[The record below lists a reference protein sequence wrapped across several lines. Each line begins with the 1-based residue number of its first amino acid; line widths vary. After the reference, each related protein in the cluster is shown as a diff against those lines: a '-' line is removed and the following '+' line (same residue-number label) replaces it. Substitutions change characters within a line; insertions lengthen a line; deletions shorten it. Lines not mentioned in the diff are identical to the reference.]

1 MRVGG
6 AKDYAKRPCNSARA
20 PPQLPLSQLVHSFDL
35 LVDDVPGAHTEQL
48 TERAWLNLPAS
59 QVEHVSALDGTRV

>member
-6 AKDYAKRPCNSARA
+6 AEEYAKRPCKAQ
-20 PPQLPLSQLVHSFDL
+20 PQLPLLQLVHSFDL
-35 LVDDVPGAHTEQL
+35 LVDDVPGWHTEQL

-59 QVEHVSALDGTRV
+59 QLEHVSALDGTRV